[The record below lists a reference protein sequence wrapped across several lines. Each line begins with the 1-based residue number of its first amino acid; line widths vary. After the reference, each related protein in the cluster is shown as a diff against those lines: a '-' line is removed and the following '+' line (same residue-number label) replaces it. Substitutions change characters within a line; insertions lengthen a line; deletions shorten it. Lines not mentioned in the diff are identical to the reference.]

1 MGNDRPWIRYPD
13 MARIAHLSDIHF
25 GANDQ
30 KIVDAATAWLE
41 EHRPD
46 LVVISGDFTQRA
58 RIAQFKQAA
67 AWLGR
72 LQAAGLKTLV
82 VPGNHDVPLY
92 DVVRRFTRPLERYKR
107 YISHDLC
114 PFFEDDAVAILGINT
129 ARSLT
134 IKDGRINHDQM
145 DMLRERFA
153 GVAPDKTRILVTHH
167 PLFSMPIGRG
177 GELSEAVGQHDDAI
191 KAACEAGVHLALAGH
206 FHRTY
211 AEAAQK
217 MVEHSG
223 GALVIQAGTATSTR
237 LRNAEPQS
245 FNWLHVRRNNQME
258 LQVIVWDGAAFRR
271 ASHVEYRHDGDAWAS
286 RAVVDAP
293 MAGASGGWAG
303 AGARSTTA
311 PDYNTNFSG

>member
-1 MGNDRPWIRYPD
+1 MARIRYSL

-30 KIVDAATAWLE
+30 RIVDAATAWLQE
-41 EHRPD
+41 RRPD

-58 RIAQFKQAA
+58 RVAEFRAAA
-67 AWLGR
+67 AWLNR
-72 LQAAGLKTLV
+72 LRASGLRTLV

-92 DVVRRFTRPLERYKR
+92 DLFRRFTRPLARYRR

-114 PFFEDDAVAILGINT
+114 PFYQDREVAILGINT

-134 IKDGRINHDQM
+134 VKDGRINHDQM
-145 DMLRERFA
+145 DLVRDRFTD
-153 GVAPDKTRILVTHH
+153 VSPEKTRILVTHH
-167 PLFSMPIGRG
+167 PLFAMPIGRG
-177 GELSEAVGQHDDAI
+177 SELSEAVGRHDDAVH
-191 KAACEAGVHLALAGH
+191 AACEAGVHLALAGH

-211 AEAAQK
+211 AQAADR

-237 LRNAEPQS
+237 LRNDEPQS
-245 FNWLHVRRNNQME
+245 FNWLHVHRNDEIE

-271 ASHVEYRHDGDAWAS
+271 ASHVEYRRTGQDWDGRDLIDPP
-286 RAVVDAP
+286 VVGELAKGAAP
-293 MAGASGGWAG
+293 MNSV
-303 AGARSTTA
+303 R
-311 PDYNTNFSG
+311 P